1 MVAQDYYYTAEDTSP
16 GIDIVLEHRAPEQ
29 QGTSK
34 VGK

>member
-1 MVAQDYYYTAEDTSP
+1 MVAQDYYYTAEDTTL

-29 QGTSK
+29 QGTGN